1 MALSSAT
8 RRVTPF
14 FAASVRGFVLF
25 GEDRHCVNLH
35 ERAWASMSCGGNDGD
50 GDAVIVHTD
59 RDAAYAAYA
68 STPPGVVRSGSS
80 PARTPGCRD

>member
-14 FAASVRGFVLF
+14 AASVRGVRPIR
-25 GEDRHCVNLH
+25 EDRHCVNLH

-50 GDAVIVHTD
+50 GGAVIVHTD
-59 RDAAYAAYA
+59 RDAAYATYA
-68 STPPGVVRSGSS
+68 STPPGVVRSGSL
-80 PARTPGCRD
+80 PARTRGCRD